1 MTRSRLARIEHRWR
15 AALARTDDT
24 YINEI
29 LRLEGLLRACLHRF
43 APKPADLEDLLQ
55 ETYARL
61 LDVPAE
67 RRAGIQ
73 AVQAF
78 ALTTARNI
86 AIDWTRRRRVVP
98 IDFIEDLGALS
109 VSDSGMGVDE
119 IVHTHQEL
127 VRIAEAVAELPKR
140 CAEVFTL
147 RRVYGWSQQEI
158 ANHFGISVST
168 VESHLVKAVRRCTH
182 RLSSTAP
189 RRRTMVEWITGSR
202 HDRSA
207 R

>member
-1 MTRSRLARIEHRWR
+1 M
-15 AALARTDDT
+15 ARTDDT

-55 ETYARL
+55 ETYTRL

-86 AIDWTRRRRVVP
+86 AIDWARRRRVVP
-98 IDFIEDLGALS
+98 IDFVEDLAALS
-109 VSDSGMGVDE
+109 VSDSGMRVDE

-158 ANHFGISVST
+158 ADHFGISVST
-168 VESHLVKAVRRCTH
+168 VENHLVKAVRRCTL
-182 RLSSTAP
+182 RLSGSAAGFGVM
-189 RRRTMVEWITGSR
+189 RNWIARSR
-202 HDRSA
+202 HAGGKR
-207 R
+207 